1 MLRGSLDGRGV
12 CGRMDTRICMAEL
25 LCCLPETIT
34 ILLISYMPIQNKN
47 QTIKR
52 RVYSFQIE
60 TTYKGSSGP
69 NHTSVQS
76 HICSLCVRQQ
86 LPIQQSAYKILQYH
100 RKSSCPEKQM
110 RTTLQ
115 DCFHN
120 PRHVNSH
127 RTKQPPLKMNS
138 KWKNKIQRMTSR
150 VRKLIP
156 TRESQ
161 QT

>member
-69 NHTSVQS
+69 NHT
-76 HICSLCVRQQ
+76 
-86 LPIQQSAYKILQYH
+86 
-100 RKSSCPEKQM
+100 
-110 RTTLQ
+110 
-115 DCFHN
+115 
-120 PRHVNSH
+120 
-127 RTKQPPLKMNS
+127 
-138 KWKNKIQRMTSR
+138 R
-150 VRKLIP
+150 V
-156 TRESQ
+156 
-161 QT
+161 